1 MPPSRR
7 PAEIAGGGVAA
18 AGLSVGVHGG
28 VARRGGEEERP
39 RWRWWWCSTVA
50 ALPEREEGRG
60 GEARTEERRRRLAL
74 PGEAEERFGRWVW
87 VQCNRTLT
95 CPAPKCKAFL
105 CLCFLPKI
113 GQCF

>member
-1 MPPSRR
+1 MDRARSRWIGRRGGEGRAYMPPSRR

-60 GEARTEERRRRLAL
+60 GEGRRGLRRD
-74 PGEAEERFGRWVW
+74 GDDSRFQEKRRSGSVGGCGCNATGR
-87 VQCNRTLT
+87 
-95 CPAPKCKAFL
+95 
-105 CLCFLPKI
+105 
-113 GQCF
+113 